1 MQAFAEGSAG
11 LADSSAGLDEG
22 SEGLA
27 RGIMDGQ
34 TDGWTKRPVT
44 YRTLSL
50 WSAAQMRIIC
60 LMLGLQ
66 DTAAYCSIL
75 QYGITIFN
83 VGRFLHD
90 FFIKKFNGQF
100 LVSEILCKKILKNL
114 TVSEP
119 LVSLHLDQNL

>member
-1 MQAFAEGSAG
+1 MEVRKRALEAWARAVQAFAEGSAG

-22 SEGLA
+22 SGGLA

-44 YRTLSL
+44 YRTSSL

-90 FFIKKFNGQF
+90 FFM
-100 LVSEILCKKILKNL
+100 KN
-114 TVSEP
+114 SM
-119 LVSLHLDQNL
+119 DNFW